1 MKAQIKRGILFA
13 LLLTLILPSFA
24 YAAEGDAPEKA
35 PAVVILIALL
45 FIAVVKRIELRI
57 DPKERKEAD
66 ILKGI
71 ER

>member
-24 YAAEGDAPEKA
+24 YAAEGDEAEKT
-35 PAVVILIALL
+35 PAAVILIALL
-45 FIAVVKRIELRI
+45 FIAIVKRIELRI
-57 DPKERKEAD
+57 DPKGRKEAD

-71 ER
+71 KR